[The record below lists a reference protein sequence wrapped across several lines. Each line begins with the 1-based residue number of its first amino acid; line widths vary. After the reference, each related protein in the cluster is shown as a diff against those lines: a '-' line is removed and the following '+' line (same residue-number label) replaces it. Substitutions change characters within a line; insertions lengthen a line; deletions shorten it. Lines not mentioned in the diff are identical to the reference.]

1 MLTINPR
8 VDCLDPDLVEQ
19 YRNIA
24 PATLGHILESG
35 MDCTIQA
42 VWRPVHLVG
51 PALTV
56 QAYPQIDTAVS
67 RALQIAKPGDVLV
80 MNRGGD
86 LRHANWGEF
95 AAAGAMEV
103 GIVGCVTDGVVTD
116 VAALRIMNCPTFAR
130 GITATTIKRSGIEEG
145 GVNVPIQVGGVV
157 VNPGDLIVADDDGVV
172 VASPTEARDLLAY
185 CLKKEQQEIWMR
197 DEIKSGKTF
206 SDIQKGLQQW
216 GDAYDAQQKE

>member
-1 MLTINPR
+1 
-8 VDCLDPDLVEQ
+8 
-19 YRNIA
+19 
-24 PATLGHILESG
+24 

-130 GITATTIKRSGIEEG
+130 GITATTIKRSGIEEMVTPATGCPG
-145 GVNVPIQVGGVV
+145 GVCDPRSVARRQKDAAMCSCTVKERFAVRASGG
-157 VNPGDLIVADDDGVV
+157 A
-172 VASPTEARDLLAY
+172 
-185 CLKKEQQEIWMR
+185 C
-197 DEIKSGKTF
+197 
-206 SDIQKGLQQW
+206 
-216 GDAYDAQQKE
+216 